1 MEQSSVF
8 GLQSSVFSLQSLTA
22 GHMKIAYF
30 RFYEELNELLPPD
43 RKKREFEYAFKG
55 TPSVKDA
62 IEAIGVP
69 HAEVDLILVNG
80 ISVSFSEKLSHGDKV
95 SVYPVFESVDI
106 GQVTHLRPMPL
117 RELKFILDV
126 HLGCLAKYLRLCG
139 FDTLFSSFYDDREII
154 DTAVKE
160 KRIILTRDKQLLKDR
175 RVTHGY
181 WVRSQDHNE
190 QLEEVFRRFDLRNH
204 LALFSRCISCNT
216 TLEEVSKEAIQNRLQ
231 ADTSRYFSKFT
242 RCPLCDRIFWEGS
255 HYDNMKVI
263 INNVL
268 RKIGQKSDK
277 SDI

>member
-1 MEQSSVF
+1 M
-8 GLQSSVFSLQSLTA
+8 TA
-22 GHMKIAYF
+22 RHMKSAYF
-30 RFYEELNELLPPD
+30 RFYEELNEFLPPER
-43 RKKREFEYAFKG
+43 RKKELEYFFHG

-69 HAEVDLILVNG
+69 HSEVDLILVNG
-80 ISVSFSEKLSHGDKV
+80 ISVNFRQKLSNGDKV
-95 SVYPVFESVDI
+95 SVYPVFEALDI
-106 GQVTHLRPMPL
+106 GQVTRLRPEPL

-126 HLGCLAKYLRLCG
+126 HLGRLAKYLRLCG
-139 FDTLFSSFYDDREII
+139 FDTLFSSFYEDREII
-154 DTAVKE
+154 DTALKE

-181 WVRSQDHNE
+181 WIRSQDHNE
-190 QLEEVFRRFDLRNH
+190 QLEEVFCRFDLKDR

-216 TLEEVSKEAIQNRLQ
+216 PLEEVKKEEIQDRLM

-242 RCPLCDRIFWEGS
+242 RCPVCDRIFWEGS

-268 RKIGQKSDK
+268 RKIGTKFER